1 MFVLHPADNRQA
13 RVLDVDVAI
22 IHDAP
27 LIAWVGGTHAWSK
40 KVVRKATRRSML
52 DVLVEVWHVN
62 EDHALYADE
71 DLQEG
76 RLVRLPLLLRPTEVS

>member
-40 KVVRKATRRSML
+40 EVVRKAMRQSIL

>member
-27 LIAWVGGTHAWSK
+27 LIARVGGTHAWSK
-40 KVVRKATRRSML
+40 KDVRKATRQAML
-52 DVLVEVWHVN
+52 DVLVEVGHID
-62 EDHALYADE
+62 EDHTLYADE

-76 RLVRLPLLLRPTEVS
+76 